1 MSPIKNV
8 AIIGGSGNVGR
19 PILEELVA
27 AGFNVTALTRAT
39 STSTFPE
46 GVTVKKV
53 DFGSP
58 ESLKEAF
65 AGQDAVVSAIATV
78 AVGAQQ
84 PIIDAAIAVGVKRY
98 IPSEFGINTRL
109 TPGTTIGKI
118 LAGKVAVV
126 DYLKTK
132 ENPSFSWTGVST
144 GMFFDWGLKHI
155 VGIDFEQK
163 TARVV
168 DSGNE
173 KFQASNVHFVGKAVA
188 SILKHP
194 EQTANKYLSVASFN
208 VSLNE
213 IIKTIEELTG
223 TTYTV
228 NKVSSADL
236 QKLGEEKLSK
246 GDYSAFG
253 PLVTAWNYADG
264 AGKGLTPETS
274 ANELLGLKEEDLK
287 ETVKAWL
294 VKEGQL

>member
-27 AGFNVTALTRAT
+27 AGFKVTALTRAT

-46 GVTVKKV
+46 SVTVKKV
-53 DFGSP
+53 DFSSP

-78 AVGAQQ
+78 AVDSQE
-84 PIIDAAIAVGVKRY
+84 PIIDAAIAAGVKRY
-98 IPSEFGINTRL
+98 IPSEFGVNTRL

-132 ENPSFSWTGVST
+132 ESPNFSWTGVST

-155 VGIDFEQK
+155 TGIDFDKK
-163 TARVV
+163 TVRVV

-173 KFQASNVHFVGKAVA
+173 KFQASNLHFVGKAVA

-208 VSLNE
+208 VSVNE
-213 IIKTIEELTG
+213 IIKTIEQLTG
-223 TTYTV
+223 TTYAV
-228 NKVSSADL
+228 DKVSSADL
-236 QKLGEEKLSK
+236 EKLGADKLAK

-264 AGKGLTPETS
+264 ANKGLTPETS

-294 VKEGQL
+294 VKEGKL

>member
-53 DFGSP
+53 DFGST

-65 AGQDAVVSAIATV
+65 AGQDAVVSAIATA
-78 AVGAQQ
+78 AVGSQQ
-84 PIIDAAIAVGVKRY
+84 LIIDAAIAAGVKRY

-132 ENPSFSWTGVST
+132 ESPNFSWTGLST
-144 GMFFDWGLKHI
+144 GMFFDWGLKNI
-155 VGIDFEQK
+155 VGIDFDKK
-163 TARVV
+163 TVRVV

-188 SILKHP
+188 SVLKHP

-213 IIKTIEELTG
+213 IIKTIEELKG
-223 TTYTV
+223 TSYTPT
-228 NKVSSADL
+228 KVASADL
-236 QKLGEEKLSK
+236 QKLGEDKLAK
-246 GDYSAFG
+246 GDYSAFV

-264 AGKGLTPETS
+264 AKKGLTPETS

-287 ETVKAWL
+287 ETVKQWL
-294 VKEGQL
+294 IKEGQL

>member
-19 PILEELVA
+19 PIIEELVA

-53 DFGSP
+53 DFSSP

-65 AGQDAVVSAIATV
+65 AGQDAVVSAIGSA
-78 AVGAQQ
+78 AVGSQQ
-84 PIIDAAIAVGVKRY
+84 PIIDAAIAAGVKRY

-126 DYLKTK
+126 DYLKKK
-132 ENPSFSWTGVST
+132 ESPNFSWTGLST
-144 GMFFDWGLKHI
+144 GMFFDWGLKNI
-155 VGIDFEQK
+155 LGIDFDQK
-163 TARVV
+163 TVRVV

-173 KFQASNVHFVGKAVA
+173 KFQTSNLNFIGKAVA

-213 IIKTIEELTG
+213 IIKTVEELTG

-228 NKVSSADL
+228 NKASSADL
-236 QKLGEEKLSK
+236 QKLGEDKLSK
-246 GDYSAFG
+246 GDFSAFG
-253 PLVTAWNYADG
+253 PLVTVWNYADG
-264 AGKGLTPETS
+264 AGKALTPETS

-287 ETVKAWL
+287 ATVKEWL
-294 VKEGQL
+294 VKQGQL